1 MALRC
6 VATTSIEAASSLPL
20 TSCAEEGDVGV
31 VTPASVDRPA
41 LNCRDDLFGIHHGKR
56 VPTHGHC
63 SPEKARHLDLF
74 WRGHDGVANAES
86 VDEMR
91 ARDRWPIS
99 RTRTPEYSSSSRMTS
114 TVALPAS

>member
-1 MALRC
+1 VSVRGYPTFSVMA
-6 VATTSIEAASSLPL
+6 
-20 TSCAEEGDVGV
+20 
-31 VTPASVDRPA
+31 
-41 LNCRDDLFGIHHGKR
+41 
-56 VPTHGHC
+56 
-63 SPEKARHLDLF
+63 PEKVGYLDLC